1 MEDHLEEIS
10 IYDLPTRRFY
20 YSLTHMLSDMHQN
33 ERGRLIYS
41 NIYPCLNSYHSES
54 LALLRATAKLIST
67 ISEQEQH
74 FETDYLAKRMKVKEF
89 IEKEEEEEE
98 RESLNI
104 LESRLLERKLIFYE
118 DLDLEK
124 NLFLLGAIVQF
135 LSSFESTLHSLY
147 KKITEID
154 AQLPRIES
162 ICKRDKGIIKYLKYF
177 EKALVPDA
185 VGGLIGGAFYQ
196 KLCQWIDFRNNIV
209 HNNNEATEELKEI
222 VKQRRLNIPDI
233 RGKFIFYE
241 SNIRDIASICG
252 EILDILI
259 EKVLRPYFVDSGAL
273 KLDGN

>member
-147 KKITEID
+147 KK
-154 AQLPRIES
+154 
-162 ICKRDKGIIKYLKYF
+162 
-177 EKALVPDA
+177 
-185 VGGLIGGAFYQ
+185 
-196 KLCQWIDFRNNIV
+196 
-209 HNNNEATEELKEI
+209 
-222 VKQRRLNIPDI
+222 
-233 RGKFIFYE
+233 
-241 SNIRDIASICG
+241 
-252 EILDILI
+252 
-259 EKVLRPYFVDSGAL
+259 
-273 KLDGN
+273 